1 MLRRLAAQSTFALV
15 FFGLGFLV
23 LRFLAWPFEAS
34 VAAPTRLLM
43 GSMAGLLLTIAF
55 IATAIAGRDLA
66 RRNLA
71 AWVSVGAAFIAIAF
85 VDRDYDAWQIER
97 VWGDAGP
104 GSDYLMAAA
113 ADGSIILNRSPDGHY
128 YIDADVNGG
137 SVTFL
142 VDTGASMVALDLVD
156 ARAVGI
162 RTQNL
167 DFMLPVQTAA
177 GQAMAAPVIIPTLD
191 LAGHRFENVPGV
203 VIQGGGRS
211 LLGMSIL
218 NQFDGLEIRDD
229 RLILRR

>member
-1 MLRRLAAQSTFALV
+1 MMRRIAAQSAFALV
-15 FFGLGFLV
+15 FFGIGFLV
-23 LRFLAWPFEAS
+23 LRLLAWPFEGA
-34 VAAPTRLLM
+34 VGAPTRLLM
-43 GSMAGLLLTIAF
+43 ASMAGLLLAIAF
-55 IATAIAGRDLA
+55 LATAIAGRELA

-85 VDRDYDAWQIER
+85 IDRDYDAWTIDR
-97 VWGDAGP
+97 MWGDAGP
-104 GSDYLMAAA
+104 ESAFLMDAA
-113 ADGSIILNRSPDGHY
+113 ADGSIILSRSPDGHY
-128 YIDADVNGG
+128 YIDARVNGG
-137 SVTFL
+137 LVTFL

-156 ARAVGI
+156 AQAAGI
-162 RTQNL
+162 RTQSL
-167 DFMLPVQTAA
+167 EFDLPVQTAA
-177 GQAMAAPVIIPTLD
+177 GQAMAAPVIIPTLV